1 VSSKRANISQIEK
14 YLDGKL
20 DATAMHQLE
29 RQAQDDPFLM
39 DALEGYEKSGVKQQQ
54 LNELQNRLQ
63 QRVIEKQRNIIPWRM
78 VAIAASVLIVLTL
91 GGLWIHNNQPQKQQQ
106 IAQVDKTAIKPSP
119 LTHAPVIA
127 ENKKEIIEKSE
138 PLAVLSSPHKSLSRK
153 SRSIN
158 SYADAIKP
166 QANANSDMLSAELDK
181 ADRPVTKPAEKDSTP
196 LDEALVMAYSAKRKT
211 VNKKATD
218 SNIVASLAGKV
229 PGVSLKEISAK
240 NKIQGMV
247 VDDRGQPLPGVVVKV
262 KGTNTTVV
270 TNSDGNF
277 ILNADSN
284 KKENLT
290 ISFVGFETKELI
302 ASNNKPL
309 KVALSPNNNSLN
321 EVVVTGYGTQKKST
335 VTSSVSTVSA
345 KTSSQ
350 NEKKNFENYI
360 KDKAISPDGKT
371 GTVKLSFTIGG
382 NGALSDFKIIK
393 SLSDA
398 ADKTAI
404 DLVKNGPAWSSEANG
419 QPKTVEV
426 KIRFHKAD

>member
-20 DATAMHQLE
+20 DAPAMHQLE

-39 DALEGYEKSGVKQQQ
+39 DALEGYEKAGVKQQQ
-54 LNELQNRLQ
+54 LNELKNRLQ
-63 QRVIEKQRNIIPWRM
+63 QRVSEKQRNIIPWRII
-78 VAIAASVLIVLTL
+78 AIAASVLIVLTI
-91 GGLWIHNNQPQKQQQ
+91 GGLWIYNDQPQKLQQ
-106 IAQVDKTAIKPSP
+106 ISLAYQTLVKPSP
-119 LTHAPVIA
+119 LTQAPAIA

-138 PLAVLSSPHKSLSRK
+138 PLAVLSSPHKALSRK
-153 SRSIN
+153 NRTVN

-166 QANANSDMLSAELDK
+166 QANASSDMLSAELDK
-181 ADRPVTKPAEKDSTP
+181 ADRPVTKPTEKDSTP

-277 ILNADSN
+277 ILSADSN

-309 KVALSPNNNSLN
+309 KVALSPNNSSLN

-345 KTSSQ
+345 KASSQ
-350 NEKKNFENYI
+350 NEKNNFENYI

-371 GTVKLSFTIGG
+371 GTVKLSFTISG
-382 NGALSDFKIIK
+382 NGALSDFKITK

-404 DLVKNGPAWSSEANG
+404 DLVKKGPAWSSEANG

-426 KIRFHKAD
+426 KIKFHK

>member
-1 VSSKRANISQIEK
+1 MSSKRANISQIEK

-54 LNELQNRLQ
+54 LNELQSRLQ
-63 QRVIEKQRNIIPWRM
+63 QRVSEKQKRIIPWRII
-78 VAIAASVLIVLTL
+78 AIAASVLIVLTL

-106 IAQVDKTAIKPSP
+106 IAQVDKTAIKSSP
-119 LTHAPVIA
+119 LTQAPALA

-138 PLAVLSSPHKSLSRK
+138 PLAVLSSPHKALSRK
-153 SRSIN
+153 NRTVN

-166 QANANSDMLSAELDK
+166 QANASSDMLSAELDK

-335 VTSSVSTVSA
+335 VTGSVSTIPPKGDVR
-345 KTSSQ
+345 

-371 GTVKLSFTIGG
+371 GTVKLSFTISG
-382 NGALSDFKIIK
+382 NGGLSDFKITK

-404 DLVKNGPAWSSEANG
+404 DLVKKGPAWSSEANG